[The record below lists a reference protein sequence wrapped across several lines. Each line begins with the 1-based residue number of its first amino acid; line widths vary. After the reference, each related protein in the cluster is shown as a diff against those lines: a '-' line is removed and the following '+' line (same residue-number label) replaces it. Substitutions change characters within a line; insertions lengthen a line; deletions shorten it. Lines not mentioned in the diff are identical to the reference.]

1 MLPANAEKK
10 APKIKATTISICVVG
25 IIKDTTANKTLTTIT
40 KIVNSLYYSFR
51 KANAPSYI

>member
-40 KIVNSLYYSFR
+40 KIIYNLYSAFK
-51 KANAPSYI
+51 KAKAPSYI